1 MSRLFVSILLATIS
15 LLLSLPVTAQTQQ
28 RAGAEEVIMLE
39 EITIKVEPE
48 LPTVTVTISR
58 QNPAIQTGEL
68 KRPADRL
75 LLDEIGVI
83 KPRQAEATVSRIED
97 PRKLLAK
104 PRSQ

>member
-1 MSRLFVSILLATIS
+1 MSRLFVSILLATVS

-28 RAGAEEVIMLE
+28 RGGAEEVIMLE

-58 QNPAIQTGEL
+58 QSPAIQTGEL
-68 KRPADRL
+68 KRPTDRL
-75 LLDEIGVI
+75 LLDEVGAI
-83 KPRQAEATVSRIED
+83 KPRQTETTVSRIED